1 MESIGELKESISE
14 KSKRIEELSKKEASA
29 RESISELHKQKVQ
42 LTEDMAEVETK
53 TRAESQSLYQAT
65 EEIEILKKQIAN
77 AEESVKAK
85 ERENAIKEL
94 EAKQKDYWTV
104 LEERLAF
111 QMEQLAEGLE
121 GFEED
126 RKDPAEIVK
135 GFRMMAEGTHF
146 GEPVMSIRNTE
157 RMYKKAIRE
166 LCERHIDGGKILPSM
181 KQARLE
187 ILDRLLMSGVLLPHW
202 T

>member
-1 MESIGELKESISE
+1 MESIDELKEAIAE
-14 KSKRIEELSKKEASA
+14 KSKRIEELSKKETSA
-29 RESISELHKQKVQ
+29 RESIAELHKQKAQ

-53 TRAESQSLYQAT
+53 TRAESQSLYQST
-65 EEIEILKKQIAN
+65 EEIGILKRQIVN
-77 AEESVKAK
+77 AEESVKTQ
-85 ERENAIKEL
+85 ERENAITEL

-121 GFEED
+121 GFEEE
-126 RKDPAEIVK
+126 RKDPAEIVR
-135 GFRMMAEGTHF
+135 GFRKWAEGTNF

-157 RMYKKAIRE
+157 RMYRKAIRE

-187 ILDRLLMSGVLLPHW
+187 ILDRLLMSEVLLPHW

>member
-1 MESIGELKESISE
+1 MESIDELKEAIAE

-29 RESISELHKQKVQ
+29 RESIGELHKQKAQ
-42 LTEDMAEVETK
+42 LTEDMAKVETK

-65 EEIEILKKQIAN
+65 EEIGLLKRQIAN
-77 AEESVKAK
+77 AEESVKTQ
-85 ERENAIKEL
+85 ERENAIAEL

-111 QMEQLAEGLE
+111 QIEQLAEGLE

-135 GFRMMAEGTHF
+135 GFRKWAEGTNF
-146 GEPVMSIRNTE
+146 GEPVLSIRNAQQ
-157 RMYKKAIRE
+157 MYRKAIRE

-187 ILDRLLMSGVLLPHW
+187 ILDRLLMSEVLLPHW